1 MELFPYSDSSIWSAF
16 KNAQEERENNIN
28 NKSNQNNIEKENTG
42 FKMNTQEDNTSED
55 SPANKEKKNLK
66 LNGNDL
72 NGTYEKAN
80 NGNTSDEPE
89 IKNDNG
95 TLNITMDNKMITG
108 RSDIDQTDNLVS
120 NKGYYFIQLA
130 SLSDPRLVEDEWK
143 RLIKLY
149 KELSNKKYSYK
160 KINLK
165 NGKTFYRLIVGKFED
180 KASARNF
187 CKITLKKN
195 MCIIRYYE

>member
-1 MELFPYSDSSIWSAF
+1 MGQD
-16 KNAQEERENNIN
+16 NNFLVHTPI
-28 NKSNQNNIEKENTG
+28 
-42 FKMNTQEDNTSED
+42 
-55 SPANKEKKNLK
+55 NKETKNPK
-66 LNGNDL
+66 PNGNDL
-72 NGTYEKAN
+72 NKTYEKAY

-89 IKNDNG
+89 IKDNND
-95 TLNITMDNKMITG
+95 TLNLTKDDKIITG
-108 RSDIDQTDNLVS
+108 RTIADQTDNLAS

-130 SLSDPRLVEDEWK
+130 SLSDSRLVEEEWK
-143 RLIKLY
+143 RLIKVY

-160 KINLK
+160 EINLK
-165 NGKTFYRLIVGKFED
+165 NGKTFYRLIVGEFED